1 MKRLSLQNRITFNII
16 VCTLVLTIVLCG
28 IILIVFKVH
37 TGRIESGAVI
47 TLTDVE
53 NLFTILLRVC
63 GVGCFLVLMLLF
75 GISRRIAQNSIKPIR
90 EIINT
95 AEAITHNNLRARIPL
110 PGHKDELY
118 ELSETINNLLD
129 RIEYAVE
136 RERNFTSYA
145 SHEFRTPLSV
155 LKGMM
160 EVLIRKPR
168 SETEYKK
175 RIGICIEEVDILND
189 MVEQLLILT
198 RYEDNRQSL
207 HYKTLPVE
215 SLVNNCVG
223 PYCDAML
230 ENKME
235 CKISIQPENISL
247 RTDEYLFSTVLNNL
261 ISNAVKYAN
270 EGGLFEI
277 KGYQKDADYTIEV
290 HNTGGGIPPE
300 ELEHIFEKFY
310 RSYTPGK
317 TEIKGFGLGLA
328 IVKRFC
334 DLLDITIEIA
344 SVPDKSTVAK
354 LTIPLEA

>member
-1 MKRLSLQNRITFNII
+1 M
-16 VCTLVLTIVLCG
+16 
-28 IILIVFKVH
+28 
-37 TGRIESGAVI
+37 
-47 TLTDVE
+47 
-53 NLFTILLRVC
+53 
-63 GVGCFLVLMLLF
+63 
-75 GISRRIAQNSIKPIR
+75 
-90 EIINT
+90 
-95 AEAITHNNLRARIPL
+95 
-110 PGHKDELY
+110 Y

-155 LKGMM
+155 LKGTM

-168 SETEYKK
+168 SETEYKE
-175 RIGICIEEVDILND
+175 RIGTCIEEVDKLNN

-223 PYCDAML
+223 PYCDDML
-230 ENKME
+230 VKRME

-277 KGYQKDADYTIEV
+277 KGYQKDAAYTIEV
-290 HNTGGGIPPE
+290 HNTGGGIPLE
-300 ELEHIFEKFY
+300 EMENIFEKFY
-310 RSYTPGK
+310 RSYTPGIK
-317 TEIKGFGLGLA
+317 EIKGFGLGLA

-334 DLLDITIEIA
+334 DLLDIKIHIESEINQYTI
-344 SVPDKSTVAK
+344 AK
-354 LTIPLEA
+354 LIIPTYNKTNNP